1 MRWIASQNSPLLE
14 SVTVSFDQILG
25 DPRFKFLW
33 SFRFLQINANLLVWA
48 YFFLS
53 LWPLFSSRVAILIF
67 LKPKQC
73 RVDHAEITFS
83 NLANVNHTC
92 VSDLSSKTSLRNPS
106 SYSAASASLWR
117 WYWMANSL
125 NHYLFSIRVRFSFCW
140 DFSIIPCVLLCF
152 AKVCTHTNV
161 ATVTCFVKTQFCQ
174 KVSSI
179 GVGNKLTNKDKP
191 IFFTCPCWWSF
202 FHKTENIPRMAHY
215 SQNVQGL
222 LHSLYIKIA
231 GLTYTCMAY
240 TSCSTS

>member
-1 MRWIASQNSPLLE
+1 MRFWPFVENKFAKSII
-14 SVTVSFDQILG
+14 VFCCKCITVKMVLNG
-25 DPRFKFLW
+25 KF
-33 SFRFLQINANLLVWA
+33 A
-48 YFFLS
+48 
-53 LWPLFSSRVAILIF
+53 
-67 LKPKQC
+67 K
-73 RVDHAEITFS
+73 
-83 NLANVNHTC
+83 
-92 VSDLSSKTSLRNPS
+92 
-106 SYSAASASLWR
+106 
-117 WYWMANSL
+117 SL
-125 NHYLFSIRVRFSFCW
+125 NFLFSIRVRFSFCW